1 MRIMPRSS
9 STPLVFPVF
18 KYVYPRLWPIAFLAF
33 GLLAAGG
40 THVSFELAGLRINSH
55 NLMWFLMALA
65 HADVFWRGRNG
76 AEPQPH
82 H

>member
-1 MRIMPRSS
+1 
-9 STPLVFPVF
+9 VF
-18 KYVYPRLWPIAFLAF
+18 KFFYPRIWPVAFLAF
-33 GLLAAGG
+33 GLLAASG
-40 THVSFELAGLRINSH
+40 THVSFEIAGLRITSH

-76 AEPQPH
+76 APAPQH